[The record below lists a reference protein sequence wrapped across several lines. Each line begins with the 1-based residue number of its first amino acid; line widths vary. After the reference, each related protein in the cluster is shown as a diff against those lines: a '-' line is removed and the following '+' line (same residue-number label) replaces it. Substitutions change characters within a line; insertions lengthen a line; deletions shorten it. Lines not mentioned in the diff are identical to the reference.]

1 MVLLIYKPLT
11 LGGLILKLLTLTIAA
26 YNVEDYLEDTLSSLY
41 KSKFLDEFEVLIVDD
56 GSKDKTSEIGKKY
69 ENLAPQTFKY
79 ISKENGGHG
88 STINKGIELATG
100 KYFKVI
106 DGDDWVDTEA
116 FDQFIMK
123 LRNTDTDLVLTQHV
137 EIYPNKKELINM
149 MHNIEVNKIYSLNS
163 KLNLEASLHTIS
175 VKSELLRKYNAHI
188 TEKVLYDD
196 AEYVI
201 WALYVSEDF
210 IYFNLPVY
218 MYRKGNENQ
227 SVSKKSMIKNIKMQE
242 KVAYRLVE
250 LDKDFIKNIS
260 DNKQQIILKTIIQS
274 VGGAMRTYLLF
285 ERYNNSKKQFINFD
299 SHIKDI
305 SPDVYNQ
312 LNSNKFISLIRK
324 GNYALFPLIRLI
336 YRIRTKIKFNY

>member
-41 KSKFLDEFEVLIVDD
+41 KSKFLDEFEVLIIDD

-106 DGDDWVDTEA
+106 DGDDWVNTEA
-116 FDQFIMK
+116 FDQFIIK
-123 LRNTDTDLVLTQHV
+123 LDNADTDLVLTEHV
-137 EIYPNKKELINM
+137 GVYPDKKEP
-149 MHNIEVNKIYSLNS
+149 IEMVHDLKEGIVYSLS
-163 KLNLEASLHTIS
+163 TPLDFSVSLHTIS
-175 VKSELLRKYNAHI
+175 VKTDLLRKNNVHI
-188 TEKVLYDD
+188 LENVFYDD

-201 WALYVSEDF
+201 WSIYVSNTF
-210 IYFNLPVY
+210 TYYNLPVY

-227 SVSKKSMIKNIKMQE
+227 SASKQNMIKNIEMQ
-242 KVAYRLVE
+242 KTMAYRLVS
-250 LDKDFIKNIS
+250 LDNDFIKQINN
-260 DNKQQIILKTIIQS
+260 NKQQIILKTITQS
-274 VGGAMRTYLLF
+274 VGGAMRTFMLF
-285 ERYNNSKKQFINFD
+285 DNAKNAKNELIKFDFEIKK
-299 SHIKDI
+299 I
-305 SPDVYNQ
+305 SIPVYEQ
-312 LNSNKFISLIRK
+312 LNTNKFISLVRK
-324 GNYALFPLIRLI
+324 GNYNLFSVIRLA
-336 YRIRTKIKFNY
+336 YKTWTNIKY